1 MRIRFRPIRNRS
13 GVCVTM
19 IDLFGNSGMS
29 KLGTVFFD
37 PCAHFATYLCSFRST
52 FLGKGRNVFIVR
64 AQNDRCACPHSEFR
78 VFLGRYYGTSS
89 RLIIAQTRF
98 ILSRCLFRRLRYLSL
113 MILNVLIF
121 ALMFS
126 MTIRSRD
133 NSRLYDFCSA
143 VNG

>member
-1 MRIRFRPIRNRS
+1 MRYSFKTI
-13 GVCVTM
+13 
-19 IDLFGNSGMS
+19 IDLFGNPGMS
-29 KLGTVFFD
+29 KLGTVFFRS
-37 PCAHFATYLCSFRST
+37 LCSFLNLLCPFRSA
-52 FLGKGRNVFIVR
+52 FLGAVRNVFVIR
-64 AQNDRCACPHSEFR
+64 AQNDRCAYPHSEFR
-78 VFLGRYYGTSS
+78 VFLGRYYSTSS